1 MTGKEY
7 IFEVLFFKTEV
18 PGGCYFATKQRLQFY
33 KQSTKHA
40 EILKYEEIY
49 LLLTVTTI
57 M

>member
-33 KQSTKHA
+33 KQSKKHA